1 MKKFFYIISIKKKR
15 KLVSM
20 DDPYKTPP
28 QSPRKQECP
37 GAPKRKKNKKNEN
50 GNNVDNEESL
60 YCDEKM
66 SNFED
71 KDKPSRSL
79 F

>member
-1 MKKFFYIISIKKKR
+1 MNN
-15 KLVSM
+15 
-20 DDPYKTPP
+20 PYQTPP
-28 QSPRKQECP
+28 QSPREKKCP
-37 GAPKRKKNKKNEN
+37 GAPKRKKNKKD
-50 GNNVDNEESL
+50 GNNEESL